1 MEIPIPIKSA
11 TSSLRQLLAT
21 ENPSKMMKN
30 ALHFTLKAFLFS
42 RYLNFS
48 LTFWSCRKTA

>member
-30 ALHFTLKAFLFS
+30 ALYFTLKAFLFS

-48 LTFWSCRKTA
+48 LDFLVM